1 MKPLPNK
8 SNTSI
13 DTSMHVDAGGDVSMG
28 KFYFKKNILN
38 FKINSKDSS
47 KVDSDSENEDP
58 DNLDVIDR
66 IIDRLPEAEAD
77 INDFLTRSLA
87 IFMLLR

>member
-1 MKPLPNK
+1 MIQCK
-8 SNTSI
+8 STVTLQWVN
-13 DTSMHVDAGGDVSMG
+13 
-28 KFYFKKNILN
+28 YFAFFN
-38 FKINSKDSS
+38 FLQSFLDSS

-58 DNLDVIDR
+58 DNEDVIDR
-66 IIDRLPEAEAD
+66 LIYRLPDAESD